1 MKTHLFYFLFWV
13 ILFLPGSGW
22 AQLLSISG
30 YVKNNVSGQAIQNAT
45 IFESVSGIGTISN
58 NDGYYKLLLNPGEQ
72 SLKISFS
79 GFNVYTSTFELEKD
93 TVISVQLKPEIL
105 PANKYVAG
113 AGEKKG
119 VDESAP
125 NENNPRK
132 RK

>member
-72 SLKISFS
+72 NLKISFS
-79 GFNVYTSTFELEKD
+79 GFNVYTSTFELEND
-93 TVISVQLKPEIL
+93 TVISVQLKPEVL
-105 PANKYVAG
+105 QENKFVAG
-113 AGEKKG
+113 TREKKG
-119 VDESAP
+119 ADESAP